1 MRPDPSDII
10 AKKRLRKSTISRG
23 YMGRPLEPVNLRF
36 ISLIVG
42 GIIFSSIIIFA
53 PFNFDDAVNYFDRPI
68 TKIKMENQWE
78 HIDSSEIR
86 NLVSVRMGTGFF
98 RFDVQGLK
106 SDLEKLSWVDEAS
119 INRLWPDTLSLHL
132 REQVAI
138 AYWNEEGFLNSRGE
152 VFSPGNAD
160 KSIRVPYLYG
170 PDGSQKRIMEQFES
184 FNKLFAHTEL
194 SVSGIRLSDRGS
206 WNLTIDDSMQIA
218 VGREKLSNRLKRF
231 IKLYEKSRLTRNFQ
245 NSEVDLRYENG
256 IAVKNL
262 ATEMSELAYRGC

>member
-10 AKKRLRKSTISRG
+10 SKKRLRKSTVGRAH
-23 YMGRPLEPVNLRF
+23 MDRPLESVNLRF
-36 ISLIVG
+36 TALLVG
-42 GIIFSSIIIFA
+42 GLFLSSIIVFS
-53 PFNFDDAVNYFDRPI
+53 PFNFDDVVSYVDRPI
-68 TKIKMENQWE
+68 TKIKIENQWE
-78 HIDSSEIR
+78 HIDSNEIR
-86 NLVSVRMGTGFF
+86 NLVSVRMGAGFF
-98 RFDVQGLK
+98 RFDVKGLK
-106 SDLEKLSWVDEAS
+106 SDLEKLSWVDEVS

-138 AYWNEEGFLNSRGE
+138 AYWKEEGFLNPRGD

-170 PDGSQKRIMEQFES
+170 PDGSQKRIMEQFEA

-194 SVSGIRLSDRGS
+194 SLSGIRLSDRGS

-218 VGREKLSNRLKRF
+218 VGREKLSDRLKRF

>member
-10 AKKRLRKSTISRG
+10 AKKRLQKNRGRGLYKNQPLKS
-23 YMGRPLEPVNLRF
+23 MDFKF
-36 ISLIVG
+36 IKLLIGVG
-42 GIIFSSIIIFA
+42 FFPSIIALTF
-53 PFNFDDAVNYFDRPI
+53 FNFDGFVNYINRPV
-68 TKIKMENQWE
+68 TKIKMENQSARINSQE
-78 HIDSSEIR
+78 VKNI
-86 NLVSVRMGTGFF
+86 VAARMGAGFF